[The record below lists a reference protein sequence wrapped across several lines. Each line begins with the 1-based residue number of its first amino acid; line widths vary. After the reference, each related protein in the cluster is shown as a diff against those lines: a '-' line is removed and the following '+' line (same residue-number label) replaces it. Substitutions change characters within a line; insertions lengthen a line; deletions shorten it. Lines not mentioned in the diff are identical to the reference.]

1 MLQKD
6 LYKKLL
12 EFVIKSVD
20 DNSVKVS
27 IANQNAPNPKKPF
40 IIISISSQKIEGL
53 AITKHE
59 IDQFLNTVE
68 KRTYLMNGTVQIQ
81 AFCDD
86 MFQCTELLNK
96 IKFGFDN
103 NSYYRVFEG
112 EIAYVRDL
120 SDIIYLPTALAAN
133 NEYRAAY
140 DFLICYNQNIS
151 NIINSIRH
159 IEITDEVNNDTII
172 VDKDDNIVYNIDSQN
187 HSLDSFESFESFLT
201 TETIIKE

>member
-12 EFVIKSVD
+12 EFIIKCVD
-20 DNSVKVS
+20 DNLVKVIIS
-27 IANQNAPNPKKPF
+27 NQNAPNPKKPF
-40 IIISISSQKIEGL
+40 ITVSISSQKIEGL
-53 AITKHE
+53 AIRKCKT
-59 IDQFLNTVE
+59 DQFFNTIE
-68 KRTYLMNGTVQIQ
+68 SKTYLMNGTVQIQ

-86 MFQCTELLNK
+86 MFQCTELLEK

-103 NSYYRVFEG
+103 YSYYRVFQG

-120 SDIIYLPTALAAN
+120 SDIIYLPTALSAN
-133 NEYRAAY
+133 KEYRAAY
-140 DFLICYNQNIS
+140 DFLICYNKNVS
-151 NIINSIRH
+151 NEINSIKH
-159 IEITDEVNNDTII
+159 IEVTDEVNNDTII

-187 HSLDSFESFESFLT
+187 DSLDSFESFLT

>member
-12 EFVIKSVD
+12 EFVTKCID
-20 DNSVKVS
+20 DNLVTVTMG
-27 IANQNAPNPKKPF
+27 NQNSPNPKKPF
-40 IIISISSQKIEGL
+40 ITVSISSQKIESL

-59 IDQFLNTVE
+59 TDELFNTVE
-68 KRTYLMNGTVQIQ
+68 KRTYLINATVQIK

-86 MFQCTELLNK
+86 MFQCTELLKK
-96 IKFGFDN
+96 IKFGFDTEA
-103 NSYYRVFEG
+103 YRVFKG

-140 DFLICYNQNIS
+140 DFLICYNENIQN
-151 NIINSIRH
+151 
-159 IEITDEVNNDTII
+159 
-172 VDKDDNIVYNIDSQN
+172 K
-187 HSLDSFESFESFLT
+187 
-201 TETIIKE
+201 IKN

>member
-40 IIISISSQKIEGL
+40 ITVSIQSKKTESL
-53 AITKHE
+53 PITKHE
-59 IDQFLNTVE
+59 VDELFNTVE
-68 KRTYLMNGTVQIQ
+68 KRRYLMNATVQIQ

-86 MFQCTELLNK
+86 MFECTELLEK
-96 IKFGFDN
+96 IMFGFDN
-103 NSYYRVFEG
+103 DSYYRVFQG

-140 DFLICYNQNIS
+140 DFLICYNKNIS

-187 HSLDSFESFESFLT
+187 DSLDSFESFLT
-201 TETIIKE
+201 TETIIEE